1 MPGLHWCGRSWAV
14 SADVI
19 PVVAFLGL
27 LFHLCW
33 IVLVIILQFSL
44 GSLQGCYATED
55 SRQHLGVLCLL
66 FSSFVATALIELAL
80 IVTGLQGTPL
90 EVKKRRAVPI
100 LLSIQLGVWIS
111 QLLIAGVILCF
122 N

>member
-1 MPGLHWCGRSWAV
+1 MWN
-14 SADVI
+14 
-19 PVVAFLGL
+19 
-27 LFHLCW
+27 
-33 IVLVIILQFSL
+33 
-44 GSLQGCYATED
+44 
-55 SRQHLGVLCLL
+55 
-66 FSSFVATALIELAL
+66 TA
-80 IVTGLQGTPL
+80 GTPL